1 MLVIIRYEDGRDN
14 ILSNVQAVSFDND
27 AVELLFTDEDGPY
40 GLTETFTDI
49 IQVAV
54 HSSDGTIVYERTCE

>member
-40 GLTETFTDI
+40 GLTGSFTDI
-49 IQVAV
+49 MQVAV
-54 HSSDGTIVYERTCE
+54 HSDDGTLIYERNCE